1 MKLYR
6 TLFLS
11 VMAVILISIPVRAE
25 YFNGERLV
33 DRHQVAIVFS
43 RILFHTHQLP
53 ESLSWRETPYKDVP
67 AVYTR
72 PVGTVTSLGIIP
84 AYEDKFN
91 GRGFVT
97 RYEMGR
103 WVRRLLKRVRV
114 SGPPLNAQITARD
127 MPISHRDRE
136 PAIEAVWRRI
146 MAPRSRGYKGN
157 HYVSRFELA
166 HICAGLARHFC
177 LRPHLDVEL
186 HLEDIPE
193 DHWARPDVE
202 YACSTG
208 ILNTRGVGK
217 IAIYE
222 EQKAYKSE
230 HIGRV
235 RRRRGTVHGNFHE
248 EFHPEDDYPTVP
260 ERQP

>member
-1 MKLYR
+1 MKIKCFL
-6 TLFLS
+6 TLLVMVCSLS
-11 VMAVILISIPVRAE
+11 VCSSRAE

-33 DRHQVAIVFS
+33 DRTQVAIVFS
-43 RILFHTHQLP
+43 RILFHTHQIP
-53 ESLSWRETPYKDVP
+53 ESLCWRDVSYKDVP
-67 AVYTR
+67 AVYAR

-84 AYEDKFN
+84 AFEDKFN

-97 RYEMGR
+97 RYELGR
-103 WVRRLLKRVRV
+103 WVRRLLRRIRV
-114 SGPPLNAQITARD
+114 SGPALNSKLTPVDIPT
-127 MPISHRDRE
+127 SHRDGD

-146 MAPRSRGYKGN
+146 MTPRSREYKGN

-177 LRPHLDVEL
+177 LRPHLKVEL
-186 HLEDIPE
+186 HLEDIPD

-208 ILNTRGVGK
+208 ILNTRGVGH

-235 RRRRGTVHGNFHE
+235 RRRRSTMHGTFKE

-260 ERQP
+260 SSQP

>member
-1 MKLYR
+1 MKIRLV
-6 TLFLS
+6 LAL
-11 VMAVILISIPVRAE
+11 AVIVTSLSASSLQAE

-33 DRHQVAIVFS
+33 DRTQVAIVFS

-53 ESLSWRETPYKDVP
+53 ESLSWRDVSYKDVP
-67 AVYTR
+67 AVYAR

-84 AYEDKFN
+84 AFEDKFN

-97 RYEMGR
+97 RYELGR
-103 WVRRLLKRVRV
+103 WVRRLLRRIRVA
-114 SGPPLNAQITARD
+114 GPPLNSNLTPID
-127 MPISHRDRE
+127 IPISHRDRD
-136 PAIEAVWRRI
+136 PAIEAVWRKI
-146 MAPRSRGYKGN
+146 MAPRSREYKGK

-166 HICAGLARHFC
+166 HICANLARHFC
-177 LRPHLDVEL
+177 LRPHLNVKL
-186 HLEDIPE
+186 HLEDIPK
-193 DHWARPDVE
+193 DHWARADVE

-208 ILNTRGVGK
+208 ILNTRGVGH

-235 RRRRGTVHGNFHE
+235 RRRRGTVHGSFKE
-248 EFHPEDDYPTVP
+248 EFQPEDNLETLPTS
-260 ERQP
+260 QP